1 MKKRLLVMTLA
12 LALFSYMGC
21 INTNA
26 ASMGFTLKYL
36 KGAPSTDC
44 VTSWSRSVTTTQSTM
59 SGTISSITSGSQAH
73 VYASNG
79 FSMYFISTGT
89 KSSSG
94 YAIGQKITISSTI
107 SKKASSAQTYITGSF
122 GY

>member
-1 MKKRLLVMTLA
+1 MKKRLIVMTLA

-21 INTNA
+21 IN
-26 ASMGFTLKYL
+26 
-36 KGAPSTDC
+36 TDC